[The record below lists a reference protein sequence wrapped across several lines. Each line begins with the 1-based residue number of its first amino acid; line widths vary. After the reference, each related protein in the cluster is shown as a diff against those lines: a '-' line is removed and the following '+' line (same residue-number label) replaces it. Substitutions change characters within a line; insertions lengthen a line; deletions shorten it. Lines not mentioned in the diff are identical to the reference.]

1 MDKIPS
7 CSTLAMPKIH
17 LICIITI
24 NEIITITSRT
34 LIRINLVKNISI
46 VGPSLKHPSIND
58 QQDKMEYLKNKV
70 LLMEANLRK
79 KRIEHRK
86 HQKALEDKVRAEI
99 LATDAARAILRLLHT
114 RLTHMLSNISK
125 GLY

>member
-1 MDKIPS
+1 M
-7 CSTLAMPKIH
+7 L
-17 LICIITI
+17 
-24 NEIITITSRT
+24 
-34 LIRINLVKNISI
+34 KNISI
-46 VGPSLKHPSIND
+46 VGPSLKHPSINN

-86 HQKALEDKVRAEI
+86 HQKALEDKVKAEI
-99 LATDAARAILRLLHT
+99 LATDAARANLRLLHT
-114 RLTHMLSNISK
+114 RLTHMLSNISM